1 MEQIIRG
8 TTPTF
13 VFTFQQDFDP
23 TAASKVIVTIGSNGQ
38 AILEK
43 TDTDLVIDATSIS
56 VYLTQAET
64 LAMPYSAVSAQINFL
79 YGDGSRVATEIMQI
93 PWGSNLHN
101 EVME

>member
-13 VFTFQQDFDP
+13 IFTFPQDFDP
-23 TAASKVIVTIGSNGQ
+23 TEASSVLLTISAGSTPIV
-38 AILEK
+38 EK
-43 TDTDLVIDATSIS
+43 TEADLVIDTTSVS
-56 VYLTQAET
+56 VYLSQAET

-79 YGDGSRVATEIMQI
+79 YGDGSRVATEIMTI